1 MRRKRASPNSV
12 KSIELFSYRG
22 TKRIRKVSEAVAEWN
37 LGVLLRQGNVGC
49 DGDLIGMPLKK
60 RQKKKRILQSAEFV
74 LKKMAERGGFE
85 PPVPINMV
93 RRFSKPLPSA
103 TQPSLRVCAQLR
115 SDVAEKDTIGIVFC
129 QGINRSMR
137 GLALESIIVP
147 FSINDVSVW
156 GYCV

>member
-1 MRRKRASPNSV
+1 MGSDRNATQ
-12 KSIELFSYRG
+12 EM
-22 TKRIRKVSEAVAEWN
+22 T
-37 LGVLLRQGNVGC
+37 
-49 DGDLIGMPLKK
+49 
-60 RQKKKRILQSAEFV
+60 KKKRTLQSAEFV

-115 SDVAEKDTIGIVFC
+115 SDVAEKDTIGSVFC

-147 FSINDVSVW
+147 FSINDVSVG

>member
-1 MRRKRASPNSV
+1 MGSDRNATQ
-12 KSIELFSYRG
+12 EM
-22 TKRIRKVSEAVAEWN
+22 T
-37 LGVLLRQGNVGC
+37 
-49 DGDLIGMPLKK
+49 
-60 RQKKKRILQSAEFV
+60 KKKRTLQSAEFV

-137 GLALESIIVP
+137 GLALESIFFP
-147 FSINDVSVW
+147 FSINDVSVGGGLRANIAW
-156 GYCV
+156 VMVRGDGARAGSAGSPHGRWRPTIAPPG